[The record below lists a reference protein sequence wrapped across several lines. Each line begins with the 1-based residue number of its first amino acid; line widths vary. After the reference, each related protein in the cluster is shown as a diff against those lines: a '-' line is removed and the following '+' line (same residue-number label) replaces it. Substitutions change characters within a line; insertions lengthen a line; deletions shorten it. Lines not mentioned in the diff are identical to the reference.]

1 MLLQYHGNQSII
13 FLHDKAYPHPQTF
26 LFGFQKKLIKC
37 VDGKVEDELRGQTKK
52 EDWRPCNIESFFS
65 SGRHSS
71 IRKVRGEGGPGGSR
85 EA

>member
-1 MLLQYHGNQSII
+1 MSPDILGLSSKKI
-13 FLHDKAYPHPQTF
+13 DKV
-26 LFGFQKKLIKC
+26 C
-37 VDGKVEDELRGQTKK
+37 WWKVEDELRGQTKK